1 MFIELLSKILSVF
14 FFLALH
20 VTKNGAFPP
29 PLSKVEEQELLKKT
43 KEGDI
48 NARNKLVEHNLRL
61 VAHITKKYTGNTDN
75 DDLISIGTI
84 GLIKGISTFD
94 SDKGNRLATYAARCI
109 ENEILMHFRAGKKT
123 AQDVSFNDPIDTDKD
138 GNMLTLSDI
147 ISDDSDIAEE
157 IDTKLKLEKLKKI
170 LPIALDDR
178 EKEIIA
184 LRYGLWGRDE
194 LTQQEIAKK
203 MGISRS
209 YVSRIEKAA
218 LKKLRPYF

>member
-1 MFIELLSKILSVF
+1 MFTQILSKILSVF
-14 FFLALH
+14 FFVALH
-20 VTKNGAFPP
+20 VAKNGSFPP
-29 PLSKVEEQELLKKT
+29 PLSKAEEQELLQKASA
-43 KEGDI
+43 GDI

-61 VAHITKKYTGNTDN
+61 VAHITKKYTGNADN

-94 SDKGNRLATYAARCI
+94 TTKGSRLATYAARCI
-109 ENEILMHFRAGKKT
+109 ENEILMHFRASKKT

-138 GNMLTLSDI
+138 GNMLTLGDI
-147 ISDDSDIAEE
+147 VSCDGDIAEE
-157 IDTKLKLEKLKKI
+157 ISTKLSIEKLKKI
-170 LPIALDDR
+170 FPVVLDKR
-178 EKEIIA
+178 EREILI
-184 LRYGLWGRDE
+184 LRFGLGGQEE

-203 MGISRS
+203 LSISRS